1 MFYCLYSVKTYF
13 KNEGEIESF
22 SDKWKRRECVGSTP
36 VQQELP
42 KDVLQVE
49 AKCNLME
56 TCIPRKERAKLLFY
70 CIFLKKTIDS
80 LNQ

>member
-22 SDKWKRRECVGSTP
+22 SDKWKLGECVGSTP
-36 VQQELP
+36 AQQELP

-49 AKCNLME
+49 EKCNLME
-56 TCIPRKERAKLLFY
+56 TCYPQEGKSKTAFLLYF
-70 CIFLKKTIDS
+70 
-80 LNQ
+80 